1 MSSSVASGYSSRVR
15 GSQRT
20 YTISPVFLESPYL
33 QNPIGMGTTNRS
45 RKKSGSKG
53 DASSQ
58 KSSRRLQADNINSKF
73 DAESVATRGSI
84 LSART
89 NQRQRP
95 SPSSGRSKPMK
106 NFLLPREMDN
116 LLREF
121 RQKHSDPA
129 MLTTDANNIK
139 DKYEDDDSTIA
150 SAMSL
155 DDDAIYKECL
165 KDDEVKDALFSGS
178 LFAAIATRKGG
189 RKIFEAEAHGMNGL
203 AIIPPSVVNNVH
215 LDKSGDV
222 SDLESLHSMGDN
234 GHRKNR
240 LRRIV
245 AV

>member
-1 MSSSVASGYSSRVR
+1 MKRYLVPSGKGDFWGSSSSGCRGVLEVTPTICPVQSPRVTVR
-15 GSQRT
+15 EFEGRRERT
-20 YTISPVFLESPYL
+20 PSPRSFWGRLIFRIQLEWEQLTVP
-33 QNPIGMGTTNRS
+33 

-121 RQKHSDPA
+121 RQKHSNPA
-129 MLTTDANNIK
+129 MLATDANNIK

-178 LFAAIATRKGG
+178 LFAAIATMERWT
-189 RKIFEAEAHGMNGL
+189 
-203 AIIPPSVVNNVH
+203 
-215 LDKSGDV
+215 
-222 SDLESLHSMGDN
+222 
-234 GHRKNR
+234 
-240 LRRIV
+240 
-245 AV
+245 